1 VGVSANI
8 LDASWQALA
17 DGMRYALFHSVP
29 DVEAERTQDPAVS
42 A

>member
-17 DGMRYALFHSVP
+17 DGMRYALFHSAP
-29 DVEAERTQDPAVS
+29 EATIEPKVEDPSS

>member
-17 DGMRYALFHSVP
+17 DGLRYALFHSASNAAP
-29 DVEAERTQDPAVS
+29 NRERQTSSPA
-42 A
+42 

>member
-17 DGMRYALFHSVP
+17 DGLRYALFYALPTAERKTKRSHSV
-29 DVEAERTQDPAVS
+29 
-42 A
+42 

>member
-1 VGVSANI
+1 VGVSENI

-17 DGMRYALFHSVP
+17 DGMRYALFHAAP
-29 DVEAERTQDPAVS
+29 TPTARPAPDPAAS